1 MLLTK
6 TVFIK
11 WNNKNRKYYESL
23 GYVFTKNGDS
33 FKVPVEQLTPSS
45 KAEVEVLCDFCKQTV
60 VKKKY
65 QVYKTQ
71 HHSKYGDC
79 CAGCQPVK
87 NKLCCLDKYG
97 VDNGSKTQEAK
108 DKIREVSLEKYGVD
122 NPAKS
127 TQVKQKISEKSKENA
142 KEAHIKAEATCLK
155 RYGTTN
161 IMEVPEIKQRQQEGV
176 FAKYGVYHPKQSEA
190 VKAKERQHNLDKYG
204 YEYIAQVPGFKEKMK
219 ATCLERY
226 GVECGLSSD
235 EIRAKGVLMLL
246 QQGEVYTSKQQI
258 ELCEILKSEYGNC
271 ELNQPCG
278 RFSLDCAVVV
288 DGVNIDVEYDGWY
301 WHQDKQRDRRR
312 DEVVKSKGY
321 KVFRILS
328 DKKLPTIEQIRE
340 KIDFLTTTQ
349 HNFTQLNLV

>member
-6 TVFIK
+6 VAVVK
-11 WNNKNRKYYESL
+11 WNGKNSKYYESL
-23 GYVFTKNGDS
+23 GYKFTKNGDS
-33 FKVPVEQLTPSS
+33 FEVPIEHLTPSS
-45 KAEVEVLCDFCKQTV
+45 KTEVEVLCDFCRETV

-65 QVYKTQ
+65 QVYMKQ
-71 HHSKYGDC
+71 HHPKYGDC
-79 CAGCQPVK
+79 CVKCQPIK

-108 DKIREVSLEKYGVD
+108 DKIKEVSLEKYGVD

-127 TQVKQKISEKSKENA
+127 AQARQKISIKSKENA
-142 KEAHIKAEATCLK
+142 KEAHAKAELTWLSK
-155 RYGTTN
+155 YGTTN

-176 FAKYGVYHPKQSEA
+176 FAKYGVYHPKQSEEI
-190 VKAKERQHNLDKYG
+190 KAKERQHNLDKYG
-204 YEYIAQVPGFKEKMK
+204 YEYVAQVPEFKEKMK

-235 EIRAKGVLMLL
+235 KIRAKGVLTLL
-246 QQGEVYTSKQQI
+246 ERGDVYTSKQQI
-258 ELCEILKSEYGNC
+258 ELCEILKAEYGNC

-278 RFSLDCAVVV
+278 RFSLDCVIVVN
-288 DGVNIDVEYDGWY
+288 DIRIDVEFDGRY

-349 HNFTQLNLV
+349 YKFTQLDLV

>member
-6 TVFIK
+6 IAVIK

-23 GYVFTKNGDS
+23 GYKFTKNGDS
-33 FKVPVEQLTPSS
+33 FEVPVEYLTPSS
-45 KAEVEVLCDFCKQTV
+45 KAEVEVLCDFCKETV

-65 QVYKTQ
+65 QMYIKQ
-71 HHSKYGDC
+71 HLPKYGDC
-79 CAGCQPVK
+79 CAKCQPIK

-108 DKIREVSLEKYGVD
+108 DKIKEASLEKYGVD

-127 TQVKQKISEKSKENA
+127 AQVRRKISVKSKENA
-142 KEAHIKAEATCLK
+142 KEARAKAEVTWLTK
-155 RYGTTN
+155 YGTTN
-161 IMEVPEIKQRQQEGV
+161 IMEVPEIKQRQRNSV
-176 FAKYGVYHPKQSEA
+176 FAKYGVYHPKQNKEI
-190 VKAKERQHNLDKYG
+190 KAKERQHNLDKYG
-204 YEYIAQVPGFKEKMK
+204 YEYVAQVPKFKEKMK

-235 EIRAKGVLMLL
+235 EIRAKGVLTLL
-246 QQGEVYTSKQQI
+246 EQGDVYTSKQQI
-258 ELCEILKSEYGNC
+258 ELCEILKAEYGNC
-271 ELNQPCG
+271 NLNQPCG
-278 RFSLDCAVVV
+278 RFSLDCVIVVN
-288 DGVNIDVEYDGWY
+288 DIHIDVEFDGWY
-301 WHQDKQRDRRR
+301 WHQNKQRDRRR

-340 KIDFLTTTQ
+340 KIDILTTTQ
-349 HNFTQLNLV
+349 HKFTQLDLV

>member
-6 TVFIK
+6 VAIIK

-23 GYVFTKNGDS
+23 GYKFTKSGDS

-45 KAEVEVLCDFCKQTV
+45 KAEVEVLCDFCKEVV

-65 QVYKTQ
+65 QVYIKQ
-71 HHSKYGDC
+71 HHVKYGDC
-79 CAGCQPVK
+79 CAKCQPIK

-108 DKIREVSLEKYGVD
+108 DKIKEVTLEKYGVD

-127 TQVKQKISEKSKENA
+127 VQVKQKISEKSKENS
-142 KEAHIKAEATCLK
+142 KEARIKAEITCLK
-155 RYGTTN
+155 KYGTTN
-161 IMEVPEIKQRQQEGV
+161 VMEVPE
-176 FAKYGVYHPKQSEA
+176 
-190 VKAKERQHNLDKYG
+190 
-204 YEYIAQVPGFKEKMK
+204 FKEKIK

-235 EIRAKGVLMLL
+235 EIRAKGVLTLL
-246 QQGEVYTSKQQI
+246 EQGDVYTSKQQI
-258 ELCEILKSEYGNC
+258 ELCKILKAEYGDC

-278 RFSLDCAVVV
+278 RFSLDCVII
-288 DGVNIDVEYDGWY
+288 VNGIHIDVEFDGRY

-321 KVFRILS
+321 KIFRILS
-328 DKKLPTIEQIRE
+328 DKQLPTIEQIRE
-340 KIDFLTTTQ
+340 KIDFLITTQ
-349 HNFTQLNLV
+349 HKFTQLDLV

>member
-6 TVFIK
+6 VAIIK

-23 GYVFTKNGDS
+23 GYKFTKSGDS

-45 KAEVEVLCDFCKQTV
+45 KAEVEVLCDFCKEVV

-65 QVYKTQ
+65 QVYIKQ
-71 HHSKYGDC
+71 HHAKYGDC
-79 CAGCQPVK
+79 CAKCQPIK

-97 VDNGSKTQEAK
+97 VNNGSKTQEAK
-108 DKIREVSLEKYGVD
+108 DKIKEVALEKYGVD

-127 TQVKQKISEKSKENA
+127 VQVKQKISEKSKENS
-142 KEAHIKAEATCLK
+142 KEARIKAEATCLEK
-155 RYGTTN
+155 YGTTN
-161 IMEVPEIKQRQQEGV
+161 IMEVPEIKQRQQDSV
-176 FAKYGVYHPKQSEA
+176 FAKYGVYHPKQSEI

-204 YEYIAQVPGFKEKMK
+204 YEYVAQVPEFKEKIK

-235 EIRAKGVLMLL
+235 EIRAKGVLTLL
-246 QQGEVYTSKQQI
+246 EQGDVYTSKQQI
-258 ELCEILKSEYGNC
+258 ELCKILKAEYGNC

-278 RFSLDCAVVV
+278 RFSLDCVII
-288 DGVNIDVEYDGWY
+288 VNGIHIDVEFDGRY

-321 KVFRILS
+321 KIFRILS
-328 DKKLPTIEQIRE
+328 DKQLPTIEQIRE

-349 HNFTQLNLV
+349 HKFTQLDLV

>member
-1 MLLTK
+1 MLLTER
-6 TVFIK
+6 VVIK

-23 GYVFTKNGDS
+23 GYKFTKNGDS
-33 FKVPVEQLTPSS
+33 FEVLVEQLTPSS
-45 KAEVEVLCDFCKQTV
+45 KAEVEVLCDFCKEVV

-65 QVYKTQ
+65 QTYMKQ
-71 HHSKYGDC
+71 HHPKYGDC
-79 CAGCQPVK
+79 CAKCQPIK

-127 TQVKQKISEKSKENA
+127 PEARQKISEKSKENA
-142 KEAHIKAEATCLK
+142 KEARIKTEATWLK
-155 RYGTTN
+155 KYGTTN
-161 IMEVPEIKQRQQEGV
+161 LMEVPEIKQRQRESI

-190 VKAKERQHNLDKYG
+190 VRAKERQHNLDKYG
-204 YEYIAQVPGFKEKMK
+204 YEYVSQVPEFKEKTK
-219 ATCLERY
+219 ATCLKRY
-226 GVECGLSSD
+226 GAECGLSSD
-235 EIRAKGVLMLL
+235 EIRTKGVLTLL
-246 QQGEVYTSKQQI
+246 KKGGIYTSKQQI
-258 ELCEILKSEYGNC
+258 ELCEILKAEYGNC
-271 ELNQPCG
+271 NLNQPCG
-278 RFSLDCAVVV
+278 RFSLDCVVIV
-288 DGVNIDVEYDGWY
+288 NGINIDIEYDGWY

-312 DEVVKSKGY
+312 DEVVKSKGF

-340 KIDFLTTTQ
+340 KIDFLITTQ